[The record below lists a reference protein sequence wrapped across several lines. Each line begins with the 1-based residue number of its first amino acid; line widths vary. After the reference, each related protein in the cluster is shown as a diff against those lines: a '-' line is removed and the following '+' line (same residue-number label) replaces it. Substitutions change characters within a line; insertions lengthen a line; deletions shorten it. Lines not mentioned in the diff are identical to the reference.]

1 MIFIKLI
8 LRHNVYFYLSLYIV
22 FVFCFIF
29 GGWLSVF
36 MIGSP
41 QKVCNIKNANCL
53 TSHRKVVQFA

>member
-1 MIFIKLI
+1 MSIFT
-8 LRHNVYFYLSLYIV
+8 SLYIIV

-41 QKVCNIKNANCL
+41 QKVCNTKNANCL